1 MSDIFCGQRRLFSAS
16 RYEIFKVPGVSS
28 KTALSC
34 LERICGSDG
43 VGAPNTAIDVDGNA
57 EDRVLPIESL
67 IALARK
73 SGFQLRPATFDWRAL
88 LAASTT
94 KTVLVVLRNTNVVL
108 ILGSGRDNEEVV
120 ASDPFYR
127 NGEPFFLPRLHLDH
141 AWGGQVLVL
150 KPKRNKVDRTL
161 TWCFS
166 ILSVCGLSAGLLLVS
181 QAAVDGT
188 LAGSH
193 PLHHATAAA
202 VSSNRSESGS
212 LSNDAGPTAAAT
224 NVDMRS
230 PNVSELAEPSTVTSM
245 TALRDAGDAAS
256 SGEAQK
262 TKQPW
267 IGVQQGSEA
276 SAGAAPSN
284 AQELS
289 RAFEESSAR
298 SGQSLVGETPQ
309 TLTPAAPAPPL
320 QTDAV
325 SAKTAELSLSQD
337 EVAALLAR
345 GDALV
350 AKGDIASARLFY
362 ERAAEAA
369 DGQAA
374 LRLAEAYDPA
384 FLARAHLGG
393 ARGDPLAAARWYRRA
408 RELGVSEAEILLQAL
423 APGKD
428 R

>member
-1 MSDIFCGQRRLFSAS
+1 M
-16 RYEIFKVPGVSS
+16 
-28 KTALSC
+28 
-34 LERICGSDG
+34 
-43 VGAPNTAIDVDGNA
+43 GAPNAAINA
-57 EDRVLPIESL
+57 RNDLEDRILPLDSV

-73 SGFQLRPATFDWRAL
+73 RGFQLRSAIVGWRAL
-88 LAASTT
+88 LVASTT
-94 KTVLVVLRNTNVVL
+94 KTVLVILRNTNVIL

-127 NGEPFFLPRLHLDH
+127 NGEPFFLPRLHLEN

-150 KPKRNKVDRTL
+150 KPKRSTADRTL

-193 PLHHATAAA
+193 PLRRATPAAA
-202 VSSNRSESGS
+202 FLNPSESGAP
-212 LSNDAGPTAAAT
+212 SNNAEPTAAAT
-224 NVDMRS
+224 NMDMRPS
-230 PNVSELAEPSTVTSM
+230 NVSELSEPST
-245 TALRDAGDAAS
+245 LRDAEEAAS
-256 SGEAQK
+256 AGEAQK

-267 IGVQQGSEA
+267 IGVQQGS
-276 SAGAAPSN
+276 GAAPSN
-284 AQELS
+284 AEEFS
-289 RAFEESSAR
+289 RAFEESGAR
-298 SGQSLVGETPQ
+298 SGQSPAGETPQ
-309 TLTPAAPAPPL
+309 TFPPAAPAPPL
-320 QTDAV
+320 QTDTV
-325 SAKTAELSLSQD
+325 SAKTTALSLSPD
-337 EVAALLAR
+337 EVTTLLAR

-384 FLARAHLGG
+384 FLARAHLSG

-428 R
+428 Q

>member
-1 MSDIFCGQRRLFSAS
+1 
-16 RYEIFKVPGVSS
+16 VPGVSS
-28 KTALSC
+28 KTALLC
-34 LERICGSDG
+34 LERICASDG

-67 IALARK
+67 IALVRK
-73 SGFQLRPATFDWRAL
+73 SGYQLQPATFDWRAL

-94 KTVLVVLRNTNVVL
+94 KTVLVVLRNSNVVL

-161 TWCFS
+161 TWCLS

-193 PLHHATAAA
+193 PQHRATAVA

-212 LSNDAGPTAAAT
+212 PSNNAGPTAAAT
-224 NVDMRS
+224 NMDMRPS
-230 PNVSELAEPSTVTSM
+230 NVSELTEPSTVTSLI
-245 TALRDAGDAAS
+245 ALRDVGEAAFAA
-256 SGEAQK
+256 EAQK
-262 TKQPW
+262 TEQPG
-267 IGVQQGSEA
+267 IGVTPGSEA
-276 SAGAAPSN
+276 SAGAVPSN
-284 AQELS
+284 AQEPS
-289 RAFEESSAR
+289 REFGESGARSEQSSA
-298 SGQSLVGETPQ
+298 GGAPQ
-309 TLTPAAPAPPL
+309 TFTPAAPAPPL

-325 SAKTAELSLSQD
+325 SAKTAGLSLSPD

-345 GDALV
+345 GDALIT
-350 AKGDIASARLFY
+350 KGDIASARLFY

-393 ARGDPLAAARWYRRA
+393 VRGDPLVAARWYRRA

-428 R
+428 Q